1 MADDNPTG
9 AGGTRRRF
17 LRSLA
22 LGAIAAPALAGFA
35 RAAPAEPAREGPA
48 NALPVIKP
56 PRLRRGGTIGLI
68 CPASA
73 LDGPRA
79 LNEARDDLERLGF
92 QTRPG
97 RYCTARYGYLAGT
110 DEQRASDVMAM
121 FEDDGIDAIIAIRGG
136 WGAMRILPLL
146 DYDRIRSNPKPLI
159 GYSDITSLLLAV
171 YARAGI
177 VTFHGPVGRSTW
189 NAYTAEAFQRVLVQG
204 ERLVLDPLTT
214 MGPDGERRARARMA
228 PRMIYDGRAEGLLA
242 GGNLTIVTSMVGTP
256 YLPDF
261 RDHVLFFED
270 VNEPLYRVDRLITQL
285 KQAGVFAGTAGLV
298 FGQCS
303 SCPGDAGMDVEGLLA
318 EHLRPLR
325 RPAWSGAP
333 IGHLSPVY
341 TLPIGVRAAT
351 DSALGSLAL
360 LEPAVS

>member
-1 MADDNPTG
+1 VVQ
-9 AGGTRRRF
+9 
-17 LRSLA
+17 RSLS
-22 LGAIAAPALAGFA
+22 
-35 RAAPAEPAREGPA
+35 
-48 NALPVIKP
+48 VIKP

-68 CPASA
+68 CPAGA
-73 LDGPRA
+73 LDGART
-79 LNEARDDLERLGF
+79 LHEARHDLEALGF
-92 QTRPG
+92 RTRPG
-97 RYCTARYGYLAGT
+97 RHCLARHGYLAGT
-110 DEQRASDVMAM
+110 DQQRAEDVMEM
-121 FEDDGIDAIIAIRGG
+121 FESDDVDAIIAIRGG
-136 WGAMRILPLL
+136 WGASRILPLL
-146 DYDRIRSNPKPLI
+146 DYDVIRNNPKPLV

-171 YARAGI
+171 YSRAGI

-189 NAYTAEAFQRVLVQG
+189 NANTAEAFQNVLVRA
-204 ERLVLDPLTT
+204 ERLVLDPTTT
-214 MGPDGERRARARMA
+214 MGPDGERRARSRMS
-228 PRMIYDGRAEGLLA
+228 PRMIFDGRAEGPLA
-242 GGNLTIVTSMVGTP
+242 GGNLSIVTSMIGTP

-261 RDHVLFFED
+261 REHVMFFED

-285 KQAGVFAGTAGLV
+285 KQSGILAGTSGLV

-303 SCPGDAGMDVEGLLA
+303 SCPGEAGIDVEELLA

-360 LEPAVS
+360 LEAAVS